1 MPTARPVTQLPDAFC
16 LNCCKALGAAVGD
29 NREAREGDI
38 LLCSSCGYA
47 MEFSRDLIP
56 CEPSAAALS
65 YIASRL
71 HRANAN

>member
-1 MPTARPVTQLPDAFC
+1 MPTVRPVTRLSDAFC
-16 LNCCKALGAAVGD
+16 LNCCKAIVAAIGD

-38 LLCSSCGYA
+38 LLCPSCGYA

-65 YIASRL
+65 DIAL
-71 HRANAN
+71 MLQRANAN